1 MEIPGY
7 RIIKPLGKGG
17 MASVYLAVQESVDR
31 EVALKIM
38 APHLLADSTFGDRF
52 LREARIAAKLH
63 HRHVVG
69 VVDVGKHGEWHYIA
83 MEYLPGGS
91 ISGKEGEGIDP
102 LSALRVTR
110 EIARALAYAHS
121 KGFIHRDIK
130 PDNILLRGDGS
141 AALTDFG
148 IARAADSATKMTRA
162 GSVVGTPHYMSPEQA
177 RGLPLDGRADI
188 YSLGVLLYELLVGE
202 VPFQADDPLAIG
214 IMHITEPVPELP
226 ENLAALQDLVDR
238 MMAKQVAERFQNGD
252 DVAESIAAF
261 EMAIAEGELPE
272 VMIPSPAQRERVL
285 NSLSSTSRIT
295 RVTPADVAAALP
307 GGRADPITDKS
318 QALAGTAVLPQLSG
332 TAVLPSL
339 EGGDAVDRALAR
351 SAEPRTQ
358 QRTKQSAA
366 VRPRTEGRLKRVED
380 ADAAATATP
389 APARSRKPLW
399 IGLAA
404 GVAVLALILWFAQEP
419 LRAWFVPS
427 DMNELLATAQQAEL
441 QGRLAGE
448 DRDNADSIYRK
459 ILEDDP
465 DNERA
470 QAGRM
475 SVGERLITRARA
487 ELNKGDVDAAR
498 VAALQAREILQ
509 GGPELDALDTEI
521 SDREG
526 NVSELE
532 SLIARGNAALEAGR
546 FAGSPDAAVE
556 LFQQVLQI
564 DDVNGA
570 AFAGINQALAGLA
583 DQANEF
589 LNQNQFDDAQ
599 RLIGQIQKVSGNYA
613 RLPELQQRLVEL
625 RGG

>member
-83 MEYLPGGS
+83 MEFLPGGS
-91 ISGKEGEGIDP
+91 ISKDIDP
-102 LSALRVTR
+102 LGALRVTR

-130 PDNILLRGDGS
+130 PDNILLREDGS

-226 ENLAALQDLVDR
+226 EHLAALQDLVDR
-238 MMAKQVAERFQNGD
+238 MMAKQVGDRFQNGD

-272 VMIPSPAQRERVL
+272 VMIPSPVQRERVL
-285 NSLSSTSRIT
+285 NSLSSTARIT

-307 GGRADPITDKS
+307 GGRADPITDKTA
-318 QALAGTAVLPQLSG
+318 ALAGTAVLPQLSG

-351 SAEPRTQ
+351 ASAEPRTQ

-366 VRPRTEGRLKRVED
+366 VRPRTQGDLKRVEGED
-380 ADAAATATP
+380 VAVTAP

-404 GVAVLALILWFAQEP
+404 GVAVLALVLWFAQES
-419 LRAWFVPS
+419 LRDKFVPS

-441 QGRLAGE
+441 QGRLAGD
-448 DRDNADSIYRK
+448 DRDNADSIYRR

-475 SVGERLITRARA
+475 SVGERLIARARA
-487 ELNKGDVDAAR
+487 ELNKGDVDGARLAA
-498 VAALQAREILQ
+498 VQAREILQ

-521 SDREG
+521 SNREG
-526 NVSELE
+526 NVDDLE
-532 SLIARGNAALEAGR
+532 SYVARGNAALESGR
-546 FAGSPDAAVE
+546 YFGSQDAAIE
-556 LFQQVLQI
+556 LFQEVVKI
-564 DDVNGA
+564 DETNQ
-570 AFAGINQALAGLA
+570 FAYKGINKALDGMAQQASAFL
-583 DQANEF
+583 DQGR
-589 LNQNQFDDAQ
+589 LDDAQ
-599 RLIGQIQKVSGNYA
+599 RIISQIESISGNHVS
-613 RLPELQQRLVEL
+613 LPELQQRLAEL
-625 RGG
+625 RGS

>member
-38 APHLLADSTFGDRF
+38 APHLLADPSFGDRF

-69 VVDVGKHGEWHYIA
+69 VVDVGKHEQWHYIA

-91 ISGKEGEGIDP
+91 ISGEEGKGIDP
-102 LSALRVTR
+102 LSALRITR

-130 PDNILLRGDGS
+130 PDNILLRDDGS

-177 RGLPLDGRADI
+177 RGLPLDGRSDL

-238 MMAKQVAERFQNGD
+238 MMAKQAADRFQNGD
-252 DVAESIAAF
+252 DVAESVAAY
-261 EMAIAEGELPE
+261 EIAIAEGELPE
-272 VMIPSPAQRERVL
+272 VMQPDPLQRERIL
-285 NSLSSTSRIT
+285 NSLSSTARIT

-307 GGRADPITDKS
+307 GGRADPITEKAA
-318 QALAGTAVLPQLSG
+318 ALAGTAVMPQLSG

-339 EGGDAVDRALAR
+339 ERGDAVDRALAR
-351 SAEPRTQ
+351 SSAEPRTQ

-366 VRPRTEGRLKRVED
+366 VRPKTERGIRRVED
-380 ADAAATATP
+380 AAAAA
-389 APARSRKPLW
+389 AAQSKSRKPLW
-399 IGLAA
+399 IGLMA
-404 GVAVLALILWFAQEP
+404 GVAVLVLVLWFAQEP
-419 LRAWFVPS
+419 LRAWLVPG
-427 DMNELLATAQQAEL
+427 DVNVLFAKAALAEQ
-441 QGRLAGE
+441 QGRLVGE
-448 DRDNADSIYRK
+448 ERDNADAIYRS
-459 ILEDDP
+459 ILDDDP

-470 QAGRM
+470 QAGRR
-475 SVGERLITRARA
+475 SVGERLIQRARA
-487 ELNKGDVDAAR
+487 ELTNNDVDAAR
-498 VAALQAREILQ
+498 ITASQAREILQ
-509 GGPELDALDTEI
+509 GGPDLEELDENI
-521 SDREG
+521 SGREG
-526 NVSELE
+526 NVDELE
-532 SLIARGNAALEAGR
+532 SLLKRGNAALEAGR
-546 FAGSPDAAVE
+546 YAGSSDAALE
-556 LFQQVLQI
+556 LFQQLLEI
-564 DDVNGA
+564 DPSNSFGYKGVKQSLDGMSQQA
-570 AFAGINQALAGLA
+570 QAFL
-583 DQANEF
+583 DQSR
-589 LNQNQFDDAQ
+589 FDDAQ
-599 RLIGQIQKVSGNYA
+599 RVIGQIEIASPNYA
-613 RLPELQQRLVEL
+613 QLPELQQRLIEL

>member
-38 APHLLADSTFGDRF
+38 APHLLADSSFGDRF

-69 VVDVGKHGEWHYIA
+69 VVDVGKHEQWHYIA

-102 LSALRVTR
+102 LAALRITR

-130 PDNILLRGDGS
+130 PDNILLRDDGS

-148 IARAADSATKMTRA
+148 IARAADSTTKMTRA

-177 RGLPLDGRADI
+177 RGLPLDGRADL

-226 ENLAALQDLVDR
+226 ENLSALQDLVDR
-238 MMAKQVAERFQNGD
+238 MMAKQVGDRFQNGD
-252 DVAESIAAF
+252 DIAEAVAGYEI
-261 EMAIAEGELPE
+261 AIAEGELPE
-272 VMIPSPAQRERVL
+272 VMTPDPAQRERIL
-285 NSLSSTSRIT
+285 NSLSSTARIT
-295 RVTPADVAAALP
+295 RVTATDVAAALP
-307 GGRADPITDKS
+307 GGRADPITEKTS
-318 QALAGTAVLPQLSG
+318 ALAGTAVLPQLSG
-332 TAVLPSL
+332 TAVLPL
-339 EGGDAVDRALAR
+339 LQGGDVVDRALSRA

-366 VRPRTEGRLKRVED
+366 VRRRTESGLKRVED
-380 ADAAATATP
+380 ADAAAALATS
-389 APARSRKPLW
+389 AKSRKPLW

-404 GVAVLALILWFAQEP
+404 GVAVLALVLWFAQEP
-419 LRAWFVPS
+419 LRAWLVPG
-427 DMNELLATAQQAEL
+427 DTNALLAKAEL
-441 QGRLAGE
+441 AEQQGRLAGE
-448 DRDNADSIYRK
+448 ERDNADAIYRS
-459 ILEDDP
+459 ILEQDP

-470 QAGRM
+470 LAGRR
-475 SVGERLITRARA
+475 SVGERLIQRARA
-487 ELNKGDVDAAR
+487 GLTNNDVDAAR
-498 VAALQAREILQ
+498 IAATQAREILQ
-509 GGPELDALDTEI
+509 GGPDLEELDENI
-521 SDREG
+521 SSREG
-526 NVSELE
+526 NVDELE
-532 SLIARGNAALEAGR
+532 SLIKRGNTALEAGR
-546 FAGSPDAAVE
+546 WAGSEDAALE
-556 LFQQVLQI
+556 LFQKVGEI
-564 DDVNGA
+564 DA
-570 AFAGINQALAGLA
+570 ASPFGYEGQKKALEGMTR
-583 DQANEF
+583 QANDY
-589 LNQNQFDDAQ
+589 LDQGKFDDAQ
-599 RLIGQIQKVSGNYA
+599 RVISQIENVSGNYA
-613 RLPELQQRLVEL
+613 SLPELQQRLIEL
-625 RGG
+625 RGS

>member
-7 RIIKPLGKGG
+7 RILKPLGKGG

-38 APHLLADSTFGDRF
+38 APHLLAEPTFGDRF

-69 VVDVGKHGEWHYIA
+69 VVDVGKHGDWHYIA
-83 MEYLPGGS
+83 MEFLPGGS
-91 ISGKEGEGIDP
+91 ISKDIDP
-102 LSALRVTR
+102 LGALRVTR

-130 PDNILLRGDGS
+130 PDNILLRDDGS

-226 ENLAALQDLVDR
+226 EHLAALQDLVDR
-238 MMAKQVAERFQNGD
+238 MMAKQVGDRFQNGD
-252 DVAESIAAF
+252 DVAESIAAY

-272 VMIPSPAQRERVL
+272 VMIPSPVQRERVL
-285 NSLSSTSRIT
+285 SSLSSTARIT

-307 GGRADPITDKS
+307 GGRADPITDKTA
-318 QALAGTAVLPQLSG
+318 ALAGTAVLPQLSG

-351 SAEPRTQ
+351 ASAEPRTQ

-366 VRPRTEGRLKRVED
+366 VRPRTRGDLKRVEGED
-380 ADAAATATP
+380 VAAAAP
-389 APARSRKPLW
+389 ANARSRKPLW

-404 GVAVLALILWFAQEP
+404 GVAVLALVLWFAQDA
-419 LRAWFVPS
+419 LRDKFVPS
-427 DMNELLATAQQAEL
+427 DMNELLATARQAEL
-441 QGRLAGE
+441 QGRLAGD
-448 DRDNADSIYRK
+448 DRDNADSIYRR

-470 QAGRM
+470 QAGRK
-475 SVGERLITRARA
+475 SVGERLIMRARA
-487 ELNKGDVDAAR
+487 ELNRGDVDAAR
-498 VAALQAREILQ
+498 VAAVQAREILQ
-509 GGPELDALDTEI
+509 GGLELETLDTEI

-526 NVSELE
+526 NVDDLE
-532 SLIARGNAALEAGR
+532 SYIARGNAALESGR
-546 FAGSPDAAVE
+546 YFGSQDAAIE
-556 LFQQVLQI
+556 LFQEVVKI
-564 DDVNGA
+564 DETNQ
-570 AFAGINQALAGLA
+570 FAYKGINKALEGMAQQSNALL
-583 DQANEF
+583 DQGRLDE
-589 LNQNQFDDAQ
+589 AQ
-599 RLIGQIQKVSGNYA
+599 RIISQIESISGNHVS
-613 RLPELQQRLVEL
+613 LPELQQRLAEL
-625 RGG
+625 RGS